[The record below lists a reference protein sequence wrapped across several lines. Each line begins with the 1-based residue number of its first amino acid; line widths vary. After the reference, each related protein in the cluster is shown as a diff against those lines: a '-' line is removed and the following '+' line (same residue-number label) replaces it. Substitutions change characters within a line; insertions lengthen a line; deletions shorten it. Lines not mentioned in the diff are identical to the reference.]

1 MDTDQSEEENQPKP
15 IKIEGPLPS
24 TAVGI
29 ESIKESYSDSMS
41 PHRRIFKWFAR
52 RPTATT
58 RLALLS
64 SILPPDV
71 TNDELLKMMCVGP
84 KEDIGGDIEAY
95 VLRKE
100 ATKDDRDSTVEEH
113 FGYEYPHRRTPSKDG
128 LSELHQILRE
138 HWDGELPTV
147 LDPTAGGG
155 TIPFESAR
163 YGLPTVSN
171 ELNPVAWLLN
181 KTILRYARTV
191 GSLETEVREW
201 SEKIDEI
208 VQEEIGEYFPDR
220 NGVNASYYFRTY
232 SIDCPSCGERFP
244 LANRWWFDKSKDIA
258 IQPNYEGGSLLYNI
272 IDVSKNNEF
281 DPDDGNIDGGDSECP
296 YCGVVTERDTV
307 VAKSQEGDFE
317 YEICGIKYVDEINGS
332 KYHPPREAD
341 FDALEEVQD
350 LIDSDLRLSTFLQ
363 EDRYIG
369 YYDRAG
375 PYGIKQ
381 WRDLFTSRQLLS
393 HISYLDAFDEI
404 KAEIREKHNE
414 DEAEAILVL

>member
-1 MDTDQSEEENQPKP
+1 MDTNQSEPENQPKP
-15 IKIEGPLPS
+15 VKIEGPLPS

-71 TNDELLKMMCVGP
+71 ANDELLKMMCVGP
-84 KEDIGGDIEAY
+84 KEDIGGDIEDY

-100 ATKDDRDSTVEEH
+100 ATKDDRDGTVEEH
-113 FGYEYPHRRTPSKDG
+113 FGYEYPHRRTPSKEG
-128 LSELHQILRE
+128 LSELHQTLRE

-163 YGLPTVSN
+163 YGLPTISN

-181 KTILRYARTV
+181 KTILQYARTV
-191 GSLETEVREW
+191 GSLEAEVREW

-208 VQEEIGEYFPDR
+208 VQKEIGEYFPDR
-220 NGVNASYYFRTY
+220 NGVDASYYFRTY
-232 SIDCPSCGERFP
+232 SIDCPSCGEKFP

-258 IQPNYEGGSLLYNI
+258 IQPNYEGESLTYQI
-272 IDVSKNNEF
+272 VDVSKNNGF
-281 DPDDGNIDGGDSECP
+281 DPDNGNIDGGDAECP
-296 YCGVVTERDTV
+296 YCELLL
-307 VAKSQEGDFE
+307 
-317 YEICGIKYVDEINGS
+317 
-332 KYHPPREAD
+332 REMM
-341 FDALEEVQD
+341 
-350 LIDSDLRLSTFLQ
+350 S
-363 EDRYIG
+363 
-369 YYDRAG
+369 
-375 PYGIKQ
+375 
-381 WRDLFTSRQLLS
+381 
-393 HISYLDAFDEI
+393 
-404 KAEIREKHNE
+404 
-414 DEAEAILVL
+414 